1 MSSGNQPVLLVVDD
15 DPQTAALLREWY
27 TGGKY
32 EILAAPDGH
41 SGLALARERRPDL
54 ILLDVRMPG
63 LDGVSVA
70 RMLNNDPLTAG
81 RPIVLLS
88 ACRDSE
94 TKTAAFDA
102 GAWDYVTKPFECQ
115 EIAARIESILLRTRS
130 LRQLKQEVTVL
141 RSNNDELEKLLMT
154 DDKTGLANFR
164 EFQRRLVAEFDRSAR
179 YRTPLSLIF
188 LDLDHFKQV
197 NDTLG
202 HQAGDQVLQEFAV
215 LVEGG
220 ARSSDVAARYGGE
233 EFAIVLPHTEGEMG
247 LRVAERI
254 LAAVREFVFL
264 ADLKPT
270 HITVSAGVATFAAGD
285 SIDSA
290 DTLLR
295 AADRA
300 LYRAKE
306 SGRDRVV
313 FEVTPVTGNGST
325 ANPGRSADSRQHP

>member
-1 MSSGNQPVLLVVDD
+1 MTSGDQPVLLVVDD

-27 TGGKY
+27 RRDGCQ
-32 EILAAPDGH
+32 ILAAPDGP
-41 SGLALARERRPDL
+41 SGIALARVHLPDL
-54 ILLDVRMPG
+54 ILLDVKMPG

-70 RMLNNDPLTAG
+70 RMLNDDPLTAS

-88 ACRDSE
+88 ACRDTE
-94 TKTAAFDA
+94 TKTAAFAA

-164 EFQRRLVAEFDRSAR
+164 EFQRHLVAEFDRSAR

-188 LDLDHFKQV
+188 LDLDHFKQI

-202 HQAGDQVLQEFAV
+202 HPAGDRVLQEFAV

-220 ARSSDVAARYGGE
+220 ARASDIAARYGGE

-264 ADLKPT
+264 ADSRPT

-290 DTLLR
+290 DALLR

-313 FEVTPVTGNGST
+313 FEATPLTGNMKAGGH
-325 ANPGRSADSRQHP
+325 ARREPAPPRP